1 MALWSI
7 ILQNSAFEQVGQFV
21 NVAEHKTDVALNKT
35 RTFQMKVRLDNVLA
49 PVLAVNSGLE
59 PLYFEVQRNGVE
71 MFHGPLMT
79 LQEAGDENGATLQVN
94 AAGPEIIFASR
105 LINTETPGKQ
115 IEGLKLLSGV
125 QRAVRFKELL
135 DIQNARSPTHID
147 SLAGPIESTN
157 TGAYET
163 TSFRTLAE
171 VLQDMYSQAEGF
183 DWYVKP
189 QPASANEIGRLI
201 IQDVIGTNQPGAAFE
216 WGAGRTNVSSFTR
229 IVDLTNLTNSGWNV
243 SPSGPEATSAPTI
256 QKLDAEAIEKWGL
269 HEAMVPLSALN
280 ITMREA
286 ITLEALNYRKKPRQT
301 VAFQPAT
308 DDGTGRVPQFEQ
320 DFGVGDFVPLRIVYN
335 QVEHLD
341 AMMRCWGASFAVN
354 KDGKETQ
361 TIMTSEE

>member
-71 MFHGPLMT
+71 LFHGPLMT
-79 LQEAGDENGATLQVN
+79 LQEAGDENGATLQIN

-105 LINTETPGKQ
+105 LINTETPAKQ
-115 IEGLKLLSGV
+115 IEGLKLPAGV

-135 DIQNARSPTHID
+135 DIQNSRSPTHID
-147 SLAGPIESTN
+147 ALAGPIESTN

-171 VLQDMYSQAEGF
+171 VLQDMYNQAEGF

-189 QPASANEIGRLI
+189 QPVFAGEIGRLV
-201 IQDVIGTNQPGAAFE
+201 IQDVIGINQLNAAFE
-216 WGAGRTNVSSFTR
+216 WGGGRTNLSGFTR
-229 IVDLTNLTNSGWNV
+229 AVDLTNMTNNAYNIGG
-243 SPSGPEATSAPTI
+243 SGPETTGSPTI
-256 QKLDAEAIEKWGL
+256 NKFDLEAFNKWGL
-269 HEAMVPLSALN
+269 RDAMVPLSALN
-280 ITMREA
+280 IAMREA

-301 VAFQPAT
+301 VSFQPAT

-320 DFGVGDFVPLRIVYN
+320 DFGIGDFVPLRIVYN
-335 QVEHLD
+335 KVEHLN

-354 KDGKETQ
+354 KDGKEAQ